1 MTREAAC
8 RHMLMDLEQRVAA
21 STSHG
26 PSSCDSSADAPPT
39 NAHTQAPEEGAED
52 GGLASALGGGQA
64 LSDSPPGRPGQA
76 EEEEAG
82 RQEGGRSK
90 RRQQRRERR
99 LQRSV

>member
-1 MTREAAC
+1 
-8 RHMLMDLEQRVAA
+8 MDLEQRVAA

-26 PSSCDSSADAPPT
+26 PSPCDSSADAPRT
-39 NAHTQAPEEGAED
+39 NPHMQAPEEAAED
-52 GGLASALGGGQA
+52 GGHASVLGGAQA
-64 LSDSPPGRPGQA
+64 LSDSPPGRPGQ
-76 EEEEAG
+76 EDEEEAS